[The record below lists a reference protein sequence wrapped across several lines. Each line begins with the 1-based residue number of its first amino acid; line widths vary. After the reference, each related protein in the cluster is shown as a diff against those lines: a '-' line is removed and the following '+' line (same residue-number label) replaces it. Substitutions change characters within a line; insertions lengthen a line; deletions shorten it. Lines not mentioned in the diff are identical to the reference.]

1 MAKGLQHYT
10 ITLITEG
17 PLFIGSG
24 KTIGKKEYIF
34 DARRQLVHIPDLVK
48 IIDIRIVWKDGW
60 KKPMRNIS

>member
-48 IIDIRIVWKDGW
+48 MNRFSFWKDGW